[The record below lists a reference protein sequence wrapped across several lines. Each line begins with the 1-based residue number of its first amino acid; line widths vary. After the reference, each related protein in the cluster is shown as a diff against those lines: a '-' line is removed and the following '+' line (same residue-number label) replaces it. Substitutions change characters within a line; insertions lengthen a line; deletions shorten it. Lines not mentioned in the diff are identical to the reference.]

1 MRRSLAVESMDAV
14 FVSGRIVDLILAVMA
29 LEAIALIAWRRLRGH
44 GPGAVGL
51 LVNLGAGACL
61 LLALRACLVGAGWP
75 WIALWLAL
83 AFCAHAGDLWI
94 RLRAR

>member
-1 MRRSLAVESMDAV
+1 MEAL
-14 FVSGRIVDLILAVMA
+14 FTSGRIVELILAVML
-29 LEAIALIAWRRLRGH
+29 LEAIALMAWRRRRGR
-44 GPGAVGL
+44 GPGRVGV

-61 LLALRACLVGAGWP
+61 VLALRACLVGAGWP

-94 RLRAR
+94 RLRAVR